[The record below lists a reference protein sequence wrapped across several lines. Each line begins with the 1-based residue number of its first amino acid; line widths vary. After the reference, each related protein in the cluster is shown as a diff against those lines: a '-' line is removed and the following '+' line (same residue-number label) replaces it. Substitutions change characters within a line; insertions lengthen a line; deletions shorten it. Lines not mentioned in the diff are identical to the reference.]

1 VKTLLKGEKMA
12 AKKWLADPENKKWIM
27 DIVKWLIIIVLGV
40 IAFRIT
46 NGVINK
52 LAPQR
57 KPPTI
62 IRR

>member
-1 VKTLLKGEKMA
+1 MA

-46 NGVINK
+46 TGVINK